1 MYSELGKSIDKELRI
16 KFFFKLISVVFLLF
30 SSFVAFKM
38 NEKNLNEF
46 FKMANI
52 NELVQ
57 ITDTKKSE
65 QSNGDMIDQIFVN
78 ATGKTFDEF
87 LENPVD

>member
-1 MYSELGKSIDKELRI
+1 MYSGLGRSIDRELRI
-16 KFFFKLISVVFLLF
+16 KFFLKLISVVFLLF

-38 NEKNLNEF
+38 NEKKLNEF

-87 LENPVD
+87 VSNPN